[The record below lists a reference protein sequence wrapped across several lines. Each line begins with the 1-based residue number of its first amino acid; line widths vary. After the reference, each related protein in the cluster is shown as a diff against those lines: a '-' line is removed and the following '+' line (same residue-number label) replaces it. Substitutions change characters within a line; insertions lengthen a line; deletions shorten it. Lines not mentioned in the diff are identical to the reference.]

1 MARFSLKLTERA
13 SEAAKP
19 ANSLM
24 LTLIFA
30 CLGLFN
36 TVLTLVRG
44 GSFDLSSLI
53 F

>member
-19 ANSLM
+19 ANNLM
-24 LTLIFA
+24 LTLVFA

-36 TVLTLVRG
+36 TALTLVRG